1 VIINGTGAGQIRRI
15 LDFYLEDDL
24 NGTGWFTVDKPFDM
38 PPQPSSL
45 PRLNGKDGASLIS
58 DGASLISCVP
68 FRGRSIFH
76 GNRFEDTGA
85 HQLYGIGLDTIV
97 AKNSAARFGGF
108 VAWGQSREGGY
119 LPPKGTG
126 EAFFAQPNMRNE
138 WIGNHVLEGLRADH
152 QGGPI
157 NVSGSFGD
165 AVSNNGNAFTVVASW
180 PPSFTEGCEARTV
193 GSAMSSLSC
202 RGMNR
207 LLSFRRNSVDSNG
220 GFQIGA
226 SIDVLMEGNQ
236 VRATPGTS
244 VGLNAT
250 TSPFQVSKGALGC
263 ISRANTQD

>member
-1 VIINGTGAGQIRRI
+1 MIMNGTGAGQIRRI

-24 NGTGWFTVDKPFDM
+24 NGTGWFTIDAPFDV
-38 PPQPSSL
+38 PPQPSLS
-45 PRLNGKDGASLIS
+45 PRPNGA

-76 GNRFEDTGA
+76 GNSFEDTGV

-97 AKNSAARFGGF
+97 AGNSAARFGGF
-108 VAWGQSREGGY
+108 VAWGQSRMGGY
-119 LPPKGTG
+119 APPKGTG
-126 EAFFAQPNMRNE
+126 TAFFAQPNMRNE
-138 WIGNHVLEGLRADH
+138 WIGNRVVEGLRADH

-165 AVSNNGNAFTVVASW
+165 AVANNGNAFTVIASW
-180 PPSFTEGCEARTV
+180 PPSFTEGCEVRTV
-193 GSAMSSLSC
+193 GSAMSSFSC

-226 SIDVLMEGNQ
+226 SIDVLMEKNQ
-236 VRATPGTS
+236 VQDTPGPS